1 MVGIAVLAALVVVL
15 QLLSSVIKIG
25 TVSITLTLI
34 PIVVGAAFYGPG
46 AGAILGTVFG
56 LVVYINSATG
66 ADTGGNLV
74 FLANPFLCAVVC
86 IGKGT
91 LSGWCAGLVYRL
103 VARKDAALGR
113 NAVAV
118 LLAAITAP
126 VVNTGVF
133 LLGMVLFFQETLR
146 AWAAGSALLT
156 YALFTLAGVN
166 FLVEL
171 GLNLVLSPA
180 VSTLIRAIDPSLDIR
195 TGEISESHHKGR
207 HTTTFSTMYPLAE
220 GGAVIDTPGIKG
232 FGLIDIDD
240 AELWHYFPEMMRT
253 APDCR
258 FYNCTHTH
266 EPGCAVVEAVE
277 RGQIAYPRYESYLK
291 ILDEDEKYRK

>member
-1 MVGIAVLAALVVVL
+1 MNHQKINRMVGIAVLAALVVVL

-66 ADTGGNLV
+66 ADYGGNMV

-103 VARKDAALGR
+103 VARKDAALSCI
-113 NAVAV
+113 
-118 LLAAITAP
+118 AAALVAP

-156 YALFTLAGVN
+156 YVLFTLTGVN

-180 VSTLIRAIDPSLDIR
+180 VSTLIRAIR
-195 TGEISESHHKGR
+195 K
-207 HTTTFSTMYPLAE
+207 
-220 GGAVIDTPGIKG
+220 
-232 FGLIDIDD
+232 
-240 AELWHYFPEMMRT
+240 
-253 APDCR
+253 
-258 FYNCTHTH
+258 THN
-266 EPGCAVVEAVE
+266 
-277 RGQIAYPRYESYLK
+277 
-291 ILDEDEKYRK
+291 

>member
-1 MVGIAVLAALVVVL
+1 MNHQKINRMVGIAVLAALVVVL

-66 ADTGGNLV
+66 ADYGGNMV

-118 LLAAITAP
+118 LLAAHRRAGREHGCVPARHGAVLPGDAP
-126 VVNTGVF
+126 CMGRR
-133 LLGMVLFFQETLR
+133 LR
-146 AWAAGSALLT
+146 AADVCALHPDGCELSSSSSA
-156 YALFTLAGVN
+156 
-166 FLVEL
+166 
-171 GLNLVLSPA
+171 S
-180 VSTLIRAIDPSLDIR
+180 
-195 TGEISESHHKGR
+195 
-207 HTTTFSTMYPLAE
+207 
-220 GGAVIDTPGIKG
+220 
-232 FGLIDIDD
+232 
-240 AELWHYFPEMMRT
+240 
-253 APDCR
+253 
-258 FYNCTHTH
+258 
-266 EPGCAVVEAVE
+266 
-277 RGQIAYPRYESYLK
+277 
-291 ILDEDEKYRK
+291 ILC

>member
-1 MVGIAVLAALVVVL
+1 MNHQKINRMVGIAVLAALVVVL

-86 IGKGT
+86 IGKGP

-103 VARKDAALGR
+103 VARMDAALGR

-180 VSTLIRAIDPSLDIR
+180 VSTLIRAIR
-195 TGEISESHHKGR
+195 K
-207 HTTTFSTMYPLAE
+207 
-220 GGAVIDTPGIKG
+220 
-232 FGLIDIDD
+232 
-240 AELWHYFPEMMRT
+240 
-253 APDCR
+253 
-258 FYNCTHTH
+258 THN
-266 EPGCAVVEAVE
+266 
-277 RGQIAYPRYESYLK
+277 
-291 ILDEDEKYRK
+291 

>member
-1 MVGIAVLAALVVVL
+1 MNHQKINRMVGIAVLAALVVVL

-66 ADTGGNLV
+66 ADYGGNMV

-133 LLGMVLFFQETLR
+133 LLGMVLSYVFETPSGASVVVVDLVVF
-146 AWAAGSALLT
+146 LL
-156 YALFTLAGVN
+156 FCGVQR
-166 FLVEL
+166 
-171 GLNLVLSPA
+171 
-180 VSTLIRAIDPSLDIR
+180 I
-195 TGEISESHHKGR
+195 
-207 HTTTFSTMYPLAE
+207 M
-220 GGAVIDTPGIKG
+220 
-232 FGLIDIDD
+232 
-240 AELWHYFPEMMRT
+240 
-253 APDCR
+253 CR
-258 FYNCTHTH
+258 
-266 EPGCAVVEAVE
+266 V
-277 RGQIAYPRYESYLK
+277 K
-291 ILDEDEKYRK
+291 K

>member
-1 MVGIAVLAALVVVL
+1 MNHQKINRMVGIAVLAALVVVL

-133 LLGMVLFFQETLR
+133 AVGMLTVFRPILAQYAGGTDVVTYLFVAFI
-146 AWAAGSALLT
+146 
-156 YALFTLAGVN
+156 GVN
-166 FLVEL
+166 FLVEFAV
-171 GLNLVLSPA
+171 NAVLSA
-180 VSTLIRAIDPSLDIR
+180 AIARI
-195 TGEISESHHKGR
+195 
-207 HTTTFSTMYPLAE
+207 
-220 GGAVIDTPGIKG
+220 VQ
-232 FGLIDIDD
+232 
-240 AELWHYFPEMMRT
+240 
-253 APDCR
+253 
-258 FYNCTHTH
+258 
-266 EPGCAVVEAVE
+266 VV
-277 RGQIAYPRYESYLK
+277 RKQL
-291 ILDEDEKYRK
+291 EK

>member
-1 MVGIAVLAALVVVL
+1 MNHQKINRMVGIAVLAALVVVL

-156 YALFTLAGVN
+156 YVIFTLTGVN

-180 VSTLIRAIDPSLDIR
+180 VSTLIRAIR
-195 TGEISESHHKGR
+195 K
-207 HTTTFSTMYPLAE
+207 
-220 GGAVIDTPGIKG
+220 
-232 FGLIDIDD
+232 
-240 AELWHYFPEMMRT
+240 
-253 APDCR
+253 
-258 FYNCTHTH
+258 THN
-266 EPGCAVVEAVE
+266 
-277 RGQIAYPRYESYLK
+277 
-291 ILDEDEKYRK
+291 

>member
-1 MVGIAVLAALVVVL
+1 MNHQKINRMVGIAVLAALVVVL

-66 ADTGGNLV
+66 ADYGGNMV

-91 LSGWCAGLVYRL
+91 LSGWCAGLVYRP
-103 VARKDAALGR
+103 
-113 NAVAV
+113 VAV

-156 YALFTLAGVN
+156 YVLFTLTGVN

-180 VSTLIRAIDPSLDIR
+180 VSTLIRAIR
-195 TGEISESHHKGR
+195 K
-207 HTTTFSTMYPLAE
+207 
-220 GGAVIDTPGIKG
+220 
-232 FGLIDIDD
+232 
-240 AELWHYFPEMMRT
+240 
-253 APDCR
+253 
-258 FYNCTHTH
+258 THN
-266 EPGCAVVEAVE
+266 
-277 RGQIAYPRYESYLK
+277 
-291 ILDEDEKYRK
+291 